1 MTQKL
6 NALVLG
12 YASGIVFALVM
23 LLIGILGNLG
33 LYMDGFEAMQ
43 QWHIFFDLTILG
55 IILGMIEAAVISFII
70 AYVLALIY
78 NKFA

>member
-6 NALVLG
+6 NALALG
-12 YASGIVFALVM
+12 YASGIVFALTM

-43 QWHIFFDLTILG
+43 QWHVFFDLSILG
-55 IILGMIEAAVISFII
+55 IILGMIEAAVISFVI
-70 AYVLALIY
+70 AWLIVLVY